1 MRFVGQGYEINVPLP
16 KGPYK
21 LDDIEYLRKAF
32 FDVYSTTY
40 GDRTIDTFSEIAGVH
55 WRVNAVIER
64 EPFSFALTKVGI
76 QSLKGSRSVFFPEA
90 GGFVNCPVHDRYSLG
105 SGDIIH
111 GPAIIEEREST
122 IVLIPGSSAVADKYS
137 NIMVTI

>member
-1 MRFVGQGYEINVPLP
+1 M
-16 KGPYK
+16 
-21 LDDIEYLRKAF
+21 
-32 FDVYSTTY
+32 
-40 GDRTIDTFSEIAGVH
+40 H

-105 SGDIIH
+105 YGDVIH